1 MSSLMSGRPGWG
13 GGVLS
18 GDLRVLPSWLRRPVR
33 FFGRLMDG
41 SIVLPRFSATIA
53 TAVLFGATGLYGSW
67 AGGHMP
73 AIVQAVTSRTG
84 FALAQVH
91 ISGNRETSEIDVLD
105 KIGLDGWTSM
115 IGFNARN
122 ARERIAELP
131 WVQAV
136 SVQKVYPSTV
146 NVRIVE
152 KKPFAIWQHDD
163 QLSLIQK
170 DGAVIAPYSDP
181 AFAHLPL
188 IVGDGGPQKA
198 SAIIAKVAAYPRL
211 AALVRGYIRVGDRRW
226 DLSLSNGVTIK
237 LPEGDE
243 DRALADIEKMDGKD
257 RLLSRD
263 IVAVDMRGPDRIVV
277 QLSPDAFKER
287 QAALKE
293 RDKQL
298 RKKERNT

>member
-1 MSSLMSGRPGWG
+1 MPGRDGWS

-18 GDLRVLPSWLRRPVR
+18 GDPRVLPSWLRRPVR

-41 SIVLPRFSATIA
+41 SVALPRFSATIA
-53 TAVLFGATGLYGSW
+53 SALLFGATGLYGSW

-115 IGFNARN
+115 IGFNAHS
-122 ARERIAELP
+122 ARERIAGLP

-152 KKPFAIWQHDD
+152 KKPFAIWQHDG
-163 QLSLIQK
+163 QLSLIEK
-170 DGAVIAPYSDP
+170 DGSVIAPYSGP
-181 AFAHLPL
+181 AFAKLPL
-188 IVGDGGPQKA
+188 VIGAGGPEKA
-198 SAIIAKVAAYPRL
+198 GAIVAKVDAYPRL
-211 AALVRGYIRVGDRRW
+211 AALVRGYIRVGDRRL
-226 DLSLSNGVTIK
+226 DLSLSNGITVK
-237 LPEGDE
+237 LPDGGE
-243 DRALADIEKMDGKD
+243 DQALADIEKMDKTH

-263 IVAVDMRGPDRIVV
+263 IVAVDMRMDDRIVV
-277 QLSPDAFKER
+277 QLSPEAFKER
-287 QAALKE
+287 QAALKA

-298 RKKERNT
+298 RKGRNT

>member
-1 MSSLMSGRPGWG
+1 MSALMPGRGSWS

-53 TAVLFGATGLYGSW
+53 SALLFGATGLYGSW

-91 ISGNRETSEIDVLD
+91 INGNRETSEIDVLD

-115 IGFNARN
+115 IGFNART
-122 ARERIAELP
+122 ARERIASLP
-131 WVQAV
+131 WVQTV
-136 SVQKVYPSTV
+136 SVRKIYPSTV

-152 KKPFAIWQHDD
+152 KKPFAIWQHDG
-163 QLSLIQK
+163 QLSLIER
-170 DGAVIAPYSDP
+170 DGAVIAPYSNP
-181 AFAHLPL
+181 AFAKLPL
-188 IVGDGGPQKA
+188 VVGPGGREKA
-198 SAIIAKVAAYPRL
+198 SAIVAKVAAYPRL
-211 AALVRGYIRVGDRRW
+211 AALVTGYIRVGTRRW
-226 DLSLSNGVTIK
+226 DLSLSNGITIK
-237 LPEGDE
+237 LPDEGE
-243 DRALADIEKMDGKD
+243 DQALADVEKMDKAHS
-257 RLLSRD
+257 LLSRD
-263 IVAVDMRGPDRIVV
+263 IVAVDMRLTDRIAV

-293 RDKQL
+293 RDKQQ
-298 RKKERNT
+298 RKGRNT

>member
-1 MSSLMSGRPGWG
+1 VSALMSGKDGWSG
-13 GGVLS
+13 GALS

-41 SIVLPRFSATIA
+41 TVVPPRFSATIA
-53 TAVLFGATGLYGSW
+53 SALLFGAAGLYGSW

-73 AIVQAVTSRTG
+73 AIIQAVTARTG

-115 IGFNARN
+115 IGFNAHS
-122 ARERIAELP
+122 ARTRIGDLP

-163 QLSLIQK
+163 QLSLVEK
-170 DGAVIAPYSDP
+170 DGSVIAPYSDA

-188 IVGDGGPQKA
+188 IVGPGGPEKA
-198 SAIIAKVAAYPRL
+198 GAIIAKVAAYPRL

-226 DLSLSNGVTIK
+226 DLSLSNGITIK
-237 LPEGDE
+237 LPDGGE
-243 DRALADIEKMDGKD
+243 DQALADIEKMDKAD

-263 IVAVDMRGPDRIVV
+263 IVAVDMRMDDRIVV
-277 QLSPDAFKER
+277 QLSPEAFKER

-298 RKKERNT
+298 RKGRNT